1 MTEIR
6 NCPAYIKGRCSTNL
20 NKLWDTCD
28 LIVDCPLKQTLR
40 YILNSE
46 CGYVYTCEENS
57 EFGGKMTCDDACSD
71 CGKGRP
77 LSILD
82 VEIIKKLLDVKLSN
96 DGNDETE

>member
-1 MTEIR
+1 MIEIR

-28 LIVDCPLKQTLR
+28 LIVDCPLKQVLR

-57 EFGGKMTCDDACSD
+57 EFGGNMICDNSGSD

-77 LSILD
+77 FSLLD
-82 VEIIKKLLDVKLSN
+82 VEVIKKLLDVKN
-96 DGNDETE
+96 

>member
-57 EFGGKMTCDDACSD
+57 EFGGNMTCDNSCSS

-77 LSILD
+77 FSLLD
-82 VEIIKKLLDVKLSN
+82 VEVIKKLLDVKN
-96 DGNDETE
+96 